1 MMRFEKLAEIAG
13 IDVQKVED
21 RVDDDFAQKLHKFYK
36 LVMADC
42 INIVAIN
49 TLKNEPTPLNELYEL
64 DTEV

>member
-21 RVDDDFAQKLHKFYK
+21 RVDDDFAQKLHEFYK
-36 LVMADC
+36 LVMTDC
-42 INIVAIN
+42 INVVAFHTMTN
-49 TLKNEPTPLNELYEL
+49 MPTPLNELYEL

>member
-1 MMRFEKLAEIAG
+1 MMRFEKLAELAG

-42 INIVAIN
+42 INVVACD
-49 TLKNEPTPLNELYEL
+49 TMKNKPTPLNELYEL

>member
-13 IDVQKVED
+13 INIQKVED

-64 DTEV
+64 DAEG

>member
-21 RVDDDFAQKLHKFYK
+21 RVDDELAQKLHKFYR

-42 INIVAIN
+42 VNVVAFHTITN
-49 TLKNEPTPLNELYEL
+49 TPTPLNELYEL

>member
-42 INIVAIN
+42 INVVACN
-49 TLKNEPTPLNELYEL
+49 TMKNKPTLLNELYEL
-64 DTEV
+64 DTEG

>member
-13 IDVQKVED
+13 IDAQKIED

-42 INIVAIN
+42 INAVAIN
-49 TLKNEPTPLNELYEL
+49 TMKNKPTPLNELYEL
-64 DTEV
+64 DAEG

>member
-13 IDVQKVED
+13 IDAQKIKD
-21 RVDDDFAQKLHKFYK
+21 RVDDEFAQKLHKFYK

-42 INIVAIN
+42 VNVVAFHTITN
-49 TLKNEPTPLNELYEL
+49 TPTPLNELYEL

>member
-13 IDVQKVED
+13 IDTHKIED
-21 RVDDDFAQKLHKFYK
+21 RVDDDFVQKLHKFYK

-49 TLKNEPTPLNELYEL
+49 TLKNEPTPLNKLYEL
-64 DTEV
+64 DTEG

>member
-13 IDVQKVED
+13 IDAQKIKD

-42 INIVAIN
+42 INVVACN
-49 TLKNEPTPLNELYEL
+49 TMKNKPTLLNELYEL
-64 DTEV
+64 DTEG